1 MSRIIP
7 FNLWYIYKHFN
18 IKYLTHEEY
27 VDTIP
32 YCTKLYY
39 TYIAS
44 CQRIFWT
51 NPNLIYTVELNTYWD
66 SDVKIIGRIL
76 FVWIK
81 LESRFKVKGKRIEF
95 KHSFHLCHVQRP
107 MQSVLLHSL
116 TIRVNSRPVRRDFGP
131 TICHRHAAAR
141 FRSENKHNFYC
152 RPEILEMC
160 FRLEYGMIFAEW
172 YFDTE
177 RSPSADISN
186 FLIVCKIKLKWR

>member
-1 MSRIIP
+1 M
-7 FNLWYIYKHFN
+7 
-18 IKYLTHEEY
+18 
-27 VDTIP
+27 
-32 YCTKLYY
+32 
-39 TYIAS
+39 
-44 CQRIFWT
+44 
-51 NPNLIYTVELNTYWD
+51 
-66 SDVKIIGRIL
+66 KIIGRIL

-81 LESRFKVKGKRIEF
+81 LESRFSRWNVKDSNLNIRFI
-95 KHSFHLCHVQRP
+95 SATSSVQRP
-107 MQSVLLHSL
+107 MQSVLLHLL

-131 TICHRHAAAR
+131 TICHRHAAAAR

-177 RSPSADISN
+177 RSPSADVSN